1 MTTTIANG
9 TTHGALRAAKQPRY
23 RVKERRANGDGT
35 TAVAAAGEIA
45 WLVAHLRA
53 VVAASPAAW
62 AGKGMTL
69 LQLTALHVISAQA
82 PVALTDVAQAL
93 GTGPPATS
101 AMVDRLIRM
110 GLVTRASDP
119 QDRRRVQL
127 TITDHAK
134 TMIGEIDLST
144 VRRLQ
149 AALNDMSS
157 PGRRCLVDVLRDTV
171 RQSAG
176 QPTKRRPS
184 RSAAAPRVDRVH
196 DRERNILGET
206 TYDCG

>member
-1 MTTTIANG
+1 MATTIANG
-9 TTHGALRAAKQPRY
+9 TTHGALRAGKQPRY
-23 RVKERRANGDGT
+23 QAGELRANGDRT
-35 TAVAAAGEIA
+35 TAVVSAGEIA

-62 AGKGMTL
+62 AGRGMTL
-69 LQLTALHVISAQA
+69 LQLTALHVINAQA

-101 AMVDRLIRM
+101 AMVDRLIRT
-110 GLVTRASDP
+110 GLVSRASDP

-127 TITDHAK
+127 TLTDHAK

-144 VRRLQ
+144 AKRLQ
-149 AALNDMSS
+149 AALNDIG
-157 PGRRCLVDVLRDTV
+157 PQGRRYLIDVLRDTV
-171 RQSAG
+171 RRSAG

-184 RSAAAPRVDRVH
+184 RSAEAPSVGTGPR
-196 DRERNILGET
+196 
-206 TYDCG
+206 